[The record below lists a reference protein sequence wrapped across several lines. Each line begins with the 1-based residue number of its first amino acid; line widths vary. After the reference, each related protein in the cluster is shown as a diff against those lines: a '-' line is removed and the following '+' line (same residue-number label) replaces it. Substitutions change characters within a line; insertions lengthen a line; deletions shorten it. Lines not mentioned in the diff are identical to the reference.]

1 MKKYLF
7 NVSMLFIVLNFNS
20 FYAQDVSLF
29 QQFNGRFDYT
39 AIGNTM
45 NTSENGP
52 FSVCE
57 ILTSSSA
64 NLNLNENQTVIAAY
78 LYWAGS
84 GEGDFEVNLND
95 STISAER
102 TFSNSLDA
110 NRIFF
115 AAFADVTNLILEQG
129 NGIYTL
135 SELDLTEVIAPYCPT
150 GTNFAGWAIII
161 VFEND
166 NLPLNQVN
174 VYDGLQSVPT
184 SLNITLAN
192 LNVLDNEGAKIGFLA
207 WEGDAA
213 IAVNETLSINGI
225 PISNPPLNPVNNAFN
240 STNSFTNSTE
250 LWNMDIDFYNIQN
263 LINIGDTS
271 ATIQLTSGQDFV
283 MINNVITVLNSQLP
297 DATIQLIE
305 YDVECNSF
313 EIELVYEVFNS
324 NSTDI
329 LPANTPIAFYANNT
343 LVGQSS
349 TQNNLNIDSSETASI
364 ILQIPEN
371 LAPEFVLTIA
381 VDDNGSGEGIVTEL
395 NEENNAFTINIEL
408 LLPPDIVSLPEIT
421 ACNEGFEIA
430 TFNLFDLI
438 ETLPDQNDENYS
450 FFETLEDL
458 NSNVNIISN
467 PTQYNNN
474 TNPQPIYIKQ
484 ITDACFEVFQSEL
497 QIENCPPRIPEGFS
511 PNNDGLNDWFNIQGL
526 YNVFINHE
534 LLIYNRYGTLIF
546 LGDNSA
552 PWDGIPNRGING
564 IGNLVPTGSYYYILK
579 LNDPDFRN
587 PSGWVTISY

>member
-161 VFEND
+161 VFEDD